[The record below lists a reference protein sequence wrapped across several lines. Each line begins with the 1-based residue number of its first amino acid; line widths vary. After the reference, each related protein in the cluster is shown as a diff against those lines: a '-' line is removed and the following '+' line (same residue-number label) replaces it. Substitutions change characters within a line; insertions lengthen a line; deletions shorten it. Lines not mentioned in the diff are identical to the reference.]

1 MISFDSL
8 LSDNPEIPGATHAS
22 ESQAKHTSSQVNE
35 PSGSRA
41 CSLVS
46 VYPGADAAKGLSY
59 DTTNTSS
66 RMEPSHFWCVVFS
79 YESGVHA
86 IFID

>member
-46 VYPGADAAKGLSY
+46 VYPGADAAKGS
-59 DTTNTSS
+59 
-66 RMEPSHFWCVVFS
+66 
-79 YESGVHA
+79 
-86 IFID
+86 FIRHHKYFFKGGNVSFLVRSIQL